1 VTVAGRHALGLQGGL
16 GVCSPAGEGH
26 GATMGRAGKNRRD
39 AVVGSSS
46 TTGSGGSEDEV
57 IDM

>member
-1 VTVAGRHALGLQGGL
+1 
-16 GVCSPAGEGH
+16 
-26 GATMGRAGKNRRD
+26 MGRAGKNRRD